1 MTEERG
7 VRRRVLARARL
18 AAGMG
23 WVAVAAVGAAPGAA
37 QEPSAAAGA
46 PPGASPGAASQD
58 AAAARVARLAAQ
70 RSTLDATIA
79 GAVAGPGFDAFVAA
93 MRQLQVDHAE
103 FIDGRER
110 WAPVA
115 RGWLPL
121 MAVDHW
127 VEWHLPAEG
136 RDVPRAIDFATDA
149 GHPFHVIVDTAR
161 QLEAHGVDFL
171 LVTFPS
177 RLQLA
182 PELVVPALAGNLPP
196 GSTGVVGATSRFLQA
211 LNAAGVET
219 LDLAP
224 VLAAA
229 PGTSVAAEGAAA
241 AEGEIYLLRNK
252 HWTPRGAQ
260 LAAKSVAE
268 HARQL
273 PWFSPGPLQEGKAF
287 EIIRRAVP
295 FASTAGGQ
303 APDTTPEKLW
313 LEQVRQLG
321 PPLNPAHE
329 RRSPIV
335 VLSDSF
341 AKFYFEHNASF
352 IDQLRRF
359 TGHPID
365 AIMPMGG
372 GESASRVQLARR
384 GDNLRGKR
392 LVIWLLQ
399 ENNLKCGGQLKR
411 VALFE

>member
-1 MTEERG
+1 MNAAPRRL
-7 VRRRVLARARL
+7 VRRRLELLAVAALFAGSSRL
-18 AAGMG
+18 AAQE
-23 WVAVAAVGAAPGAA
+23 VATPATSLVDPAAAPPAV
-37 QEPSAAAGA
+37 
-46 PPGASPGAASQD
+46 D
-58 AAAARVARLAAQ
+58 AAAARSLRLAAQ
-70 RSTLDATIA
+70 RALLDATIMRA
-79 GAVAGPGFDAFVAA
+79 DAFPGRDAFVAGLK
-93 MRQLQVDHAE
+93 RLQVDHAE
-103 FIDGRER
+103 FIDGKER

-115 RGWLPL
+115 RGWLPM

-127 VEWHLPAEG
+127 VEWHLPAAG
-136 RDVPRAIDFATDA
+136 RDVPRAIDFAADA
-149 GHPFHVIVDTAR
+149 GHPYHAIVDCAQ
-161 QLEAHGVDFL
+161 QLAAHGIDFL

-182 PELVVPALAGNLPP
+182 PELVAPALAGTLPP
-196 GSTGVVGATSRFLQA
+196 DFPGVVGATSRFLRA
-211 LNAAGVET
+211 LNEAGVET

-224 VLAAA
+224 LFAAA
-229 PGTSVAAEGAAA
+229 PGSATLAADAKA

-260 LAAKSVAE
+260 LAAQAVAD
-268 HARQL
+268 HARTL
-273 PWFSPGPLQEGKAF
+273 PWFAPGAVLEGKEF
-287 EIIRRAVP
+287 EIIRRPVP

-321 PPLNPAHE
+321 APANPALA

-341 AKFYFEHNASF
+341 AKFYIEHSASF
-352 IDQLRRF
+352 VDQLRRF

-372 GESASRVQLARR
+372 AEAASREALARR
-384 GDNLRGKR
+384 SDNLRGKR

-399 ENNLKCGGQLKR
+399 ENNLKFGGQLKK
-411 VALFE
+411 VALFEE